1 VDFQERV
8 GGQGQELINLIK
20 LAVGVR
26 DVAHLQA
33 LQKARAEHSP
43 PLRHFTR
50 NFPKR
55 AAELL
60 AGGSM
65 YWVIGG
71 IISVRQRL
79 VGVERATE
87 SDGMPTT
94 ALVLDPALLRVEP
107 RPMRAF
113 QGWRYL
119 ESKDAPPDLGA
130 GGSGSETMPEELR
143 RKLAA
148 LGLL

>member
-1 VDFQERV
+1 MDGTRPPHQPRV
-8 GGQGQELINLIK
+8 HLIK

-26 DVAHLQA
+26 DFAHLAAIQ
-33 LQKARAEHSP
+33 QARAAATP
-43 PLRHFTR
+43 PLRHLTR

-55 AAELL
+55 TEELL
-60 AGGSM
+60 AGGSI

-71 IISVRQRL
+71 LISARPL
-79 VGVERATE
+79 LAGVERAAE
-87 SDGMPTT
+87 ADGTPCT
-94 ALVLDPALLRVEP
+94 ALVLNPALVQVAP

-119 ESKDAPPDLGA
+119 APQDAPPDLGA
-130 GGSGSETMPEELR
+130 DGGDAAMPEEMR
-143 RKLAA
+143 RQLAA

>member
-1 VDFQERV
+1 MDGTRPDHQPRV
-8 GGQGQELINLIK
+8 HLIK

-26 DVAHLQA
+26 DFAHLA
-33 LQKARAEHSP
+33 AIQKARAAATP
-43 PLRHFTR
+43 PLRHLTR

-55 AAELL
+55 ADELL
-60 AGGSM
+60 GGGSI

-71 IISVRQRL
+71 LISARQL
-79 VGVERATE
+79 LAGVERAAE
-87 SDGMPTT
+87 ADGTPCT
-94 ALVLDPALLRVEP
+94 ALVLNPTLVQVEP

-119 ESKDAPPDLGA
+119 EAKDAPPDLGGD
-130 GGSGSETMPEELR
+130 GGGAEMPEEMR

>member
-1 VDFQERV
+1 MDGTRPPHQPRV
-8 GGQGQELINLIK
+8 HLIK

-26 DVAHLQA
+26 DFAHLAAIQ
-33 LQKARAEHSP
+33 QARAAATP
-43 PLRHFTR
+43 PLRHLTR

-55 AAELL
+55 TEELL
-60 AGGSM
+60 AGGSI

-71 IISVRQRL
+71 LISARQL
-79 VGVERATE
+79 LAGVERAAE
-87 SDGMPTT
+87 ADGTPCT
-94 ALVLDPALLRVEP
+94 ALVLNPALVQVAP

-119 ESKDAPPDLGA
+119 APQDAPPDLGA
-130 GGSGSETMPEELR
+130 DGGDAAMPEEMR
-143 RKLAA
+143 RQLAA